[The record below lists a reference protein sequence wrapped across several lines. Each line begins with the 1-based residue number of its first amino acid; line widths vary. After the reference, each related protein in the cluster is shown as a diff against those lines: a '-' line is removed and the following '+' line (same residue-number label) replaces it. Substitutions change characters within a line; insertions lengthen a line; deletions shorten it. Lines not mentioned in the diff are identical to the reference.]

1 MILSSA
7 IPCFHA
13 TLQSEGSGEEL
24 LDEQLMMDDYK
35 ENEVLDR
42 YESDGLADSD
52 DEDVNQSDD
61 SDARMEA
68 ERQMLRRD
76 AETRRRTGAEPQALM
91 ESSEVDGSDAR
102 LPSRPRRR
110 INSDGDYSEDVSE
123 RAEAG
128 AQSTAGLESSQLDPH
143 IDLTKQSGPLVEFLA
158 LDSVCVEIKRRFREF
173 LITFT
178 TPSSRGN
185 KNTTQQQ
192 ASTENAAAS
201 TTGGGSHKYINA
213 IHTMCNANS
222 CSLHVSFQDMARTPA
237 ITILT
242 QWVCE
247 QPQRIFELLSEAAHQ
262 VVVQLQPNYN
272 DIHQQTFVRLLD
284 FPVVYSLREMRA
296 RDINLLIKLEGVVTR
311 RSGVYPQIC
320 QAVFTCMK
328 CAASIGPLEQQVN
341 RDVRPG
347 QCPECETRGPFTLD
361 QSRSV
366 YRNYQK
372 IAIQETP
379 GSVPAGRVPRTKDV
393 ILLHDL
399 IDSVTPGELVE
410 ITGIYTNDYDY
421 MLNLRNGFPVFS
433 TVIKANYV
441 ARADQGGSGLSST
454 QLTDEDQ
461 REIQELSHR
470 PDIAQLIFNSI
481 APSIY
486 GHDNIKTALAL
497 AMFGGQAKEFANGH
511 RIRGDINLLILG
523 DPGKS

>member
-1 MILSSA
+1 MLLLL
-7 IPCFHA
+7 
-13 TLQSEGSGEEL
+13 LQSEGSGEEL

-52 DEDVNQSDD
+52 DDEDESDD
-61 SDARMEA
+61 SNARAEA

-76 AETRRRTGAEPQALM
+76 METRRRTGAEPQALM
-91 ESSEVDGSDAR
+91 ESSDAERSDAR
-102 LPSRPRRR
+102 LPRRPRRR
-110 INSDGDYSEDVSE
+110 INSDGDYSEDVSD
-123 RAEAG
+123 RPDTQAA
-128 AQSTAGLESSQLDPH
+128 ATAGGDVDASQLDTY

-158 LDSVCVEIKRRFREF
+158 LDSVCMEIKRRFREF

-178 TPSSRGN
+178 TSGN
-185 KNTTQQQ
+185 KKSGANSSYNQ
-192 ASTENAAAS
+192 NAA
-201 TTGGGSHKYINA
+201 GGGTSHKYVNA
-213 IHTMCNANS
+213 IHAMCNANS
-222 CSLHVSFQDMARTPA
+222 CSLHVSFQDMARDA
-237 ITILT
+237 SILMLT
-242 QWVCE
+242 EWMCE
-247 QPQRIFELLSEAAHQ
+247 QPQRILELLSEATHQ
-262 VVVQLQPNYN
+262 VVVQIQPNYN
-272 DIHQQTFVRLLD
+272 DIHQQTFCRLTE
-284 FPVVYSLREMRA
+284 FPVVSSLRELRA

-393 ILLHDL
+393 VLLHDL

-410 ITGIYTNDYDY
+410 ITGVYTNDYDY

-433 TVIKANYV
+433 TVIKANFV

-461 REIQELSHR
+461 REIQELSRR
-470 PDIAQLIFNSI
+470 PDVAQLIFNSI

-486 GHDNIKTALAL
+486 GHDNIKTALAM

-523 DPGKS
+523 DPGTGQ